1 MLGGNVVVRPHHKMT
16 AMALLYAFLIQGCA
30 QGPFRLQ
37 YLWHDDPQL
46 SYYVDKA
53 SAIEFPVEA
62 DRTDYPR
69 DPDLLNAPRGLA
81 SLDEADPREISLN
94 ECVRLALS
102 QTAIIRDDQSFGSPS
117 NPILSRPAQVASTM
131 DHAIQNTGF
140 LFGNRGPEA
149 ALADFDAA
157 ATTSLTWGRD
167 EVPQNAGAFGLQNGQ
182 TQTTESFSWQTR
194 LEKPLSTGGTISLQG
209 DTNYD
214 GNNRGDADSD
224 NPALNAG
231 RQLFSSSFTGLLQAE
246 FRQPLWAGA
255 GTEFTRIAGPA
266 NQTLRGVSGVSQGVL
281 ISRINSDI
289 SLTQFEQS
297 VQTLVRD
304 VEVLYWDLNLF
315 LRLYESEKQ
324 SFTDLL
330 AYYNVL
336 KNRGESAVPILAA
349 EARIYEADA
358 RLRGSLADVV
368 QREQRLR
375 RLLDLPLSD
384 GTFLYPS
391 DSPSEATLYPHW
403 ESSLQEALVNRVE
416 LRRQKWE
423 IKSLELQL
431 KAARSLTRPRLDM
444 VTQYRINALGDHL
457 GGNQDGQ
464 LDTMLGNL
472 AGGQNTGWSLGFQMS
487 APLGFRLARIQERNY
502 ELRLRKA
509 RVVLGEQERD
519 ISYELAASILEMER
533 WHQLAERSVPR
544 MATTQKHSKALEE
557 FVSGQRGEVAPG
569 LFEQQLNAKIQARD
583 AEQSYL
589 RSIIEYNKAI
599 TTFKQRKGTLLM
611 ESGVYMA
618 EGNWHPAASNIA
630 MQRAKGRTYAKDKHK
645 LRTQPMEFVGGFA
658 PGSYESLGLDVRPST
673 PGAMNNM
680 PPQAGELLP
689 SQQVPQIPEQPF
701 GEPMPV
707 PPMMEDLPQPE
718 RDTSQ
723 DAFTQKRS
731 MQSILRASSLAP
743 AASEA
748 DSAGRVKI

>member
-1 MLGGNVVVRPHHKMT
+1 
-16 AMALLYAFLIQGCA
+16 MALLYAFLIQGCA

-37 YLWHDDPQL
+37 YLWHNDPQL

-53 SAIEFPVEA
+53 SAIEFPSET

-69 DPDLLNAPRGLA
+69 DPDLLNAPRSLS
-81 SLDEADPREISLN
+81 SLDDVDPREISLN

-102 QTAIIRDDQSFGSPS
+102 QTAIVRDDQSFGSPS

-167 EVPQNAGAFGLQNGQ
+167 EVPQNAGAFGLPSGASQA
-182 TQTTESFSWQTR
+182 TESFNWQTR
-194 LEKPLSTGGTISLQG
+194 LEKPLATGGTLSLQG

-214 GNNRGDADSD
+214 GNNR
-224 NPALNAG
+224 PAGGFNE
-231 RQLFSSSFTGLLQAE
+231 QLFSSTFTGLLQAE

-304 VEVLYWDLNLF
+304 VELLYWDLNLY

-330 AYYNVL
+330 AYYDLL
-336 KNRGESAVPILAA
+336 KKRGESTVPIFAA

-391 DSPSEATLYPHW
+391 DSPSEATLQPHW
-403 ESSLQEALVNRVE
+403 ESTLQEALANRVE

-444 VTQYRINALGDHL
+444 VTQYRVNALGDHL
-457 GGNQDGQ
+457 AGNQDSQ

-472 AGGQNTGWSLGFQMS
+472 AGGQNTGWSIGFQMS

-519 ISYELAASILEMER
+519 ISYELAAAILEMER
-533 WHQLAERSVPR
+533 WHQLADRSVPR
-544 MATTQKHSKALEE
+544 IDTTIKHLNAIKA

-569 LFEQQLNAKIQARD
+569 LFEQQLNAQIQQRD
-583 AEQSYL
+583 AEQAYL
-589 RSIIEYNKAI
+589 QSIIEYNKAI
-599 TTFKQRKGTLLM
+599 TNLKFRTGTLLI
-611 ESGVYMA
+611 ENGVYLA
-618 EGNWHPAASNIA
+618 EGNWHPAAANIA
-630 MQRAKGRTYAKDKHK
+630 MQRAEARTYAKDKHK
-645 LRTQPMEFVGGFA
+645 LRTEPMEFVGGFA

-673 PGAMNNM
+673 PGAMNNLV
-680 PPQAGELLP
+680 PDDAGLNAP
-689 SQQVPQIPEQPF
+689 NQQVPQIPLQQF
-701 GEPMPV
+701 GEPSPV
-707 PPMMEDLPQPE
+707 PPMMELPEAPE
-718 RDTSQ
+718 RDTSE
-723 DAFTQKRS
+723 DEITQKRT
-731 MQSILRASSLAP
+731 MQNILRTSGLAP
-743 AASEA
+743 SASEA
-748 DSAGRVKI
+748 DSAGRVKL